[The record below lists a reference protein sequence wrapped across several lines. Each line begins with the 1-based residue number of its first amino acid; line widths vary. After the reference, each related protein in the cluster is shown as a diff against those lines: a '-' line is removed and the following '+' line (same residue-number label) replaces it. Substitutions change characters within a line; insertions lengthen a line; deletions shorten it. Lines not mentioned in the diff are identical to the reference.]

1 VRGTDAPEVDSPGQS
16 QDAPG
21 LGTDS
26 LPGDS
31 PPVFRFEPEPADPA
45 AAQARRL
52 LEVDQELTAAHGPI
66 LDRAALQEARRVAAE
81 RDIPVPDG
89 QAVNDSGQPVAT
101 TRGARELLDDA
112 EAQLAEAD
120 QVLACMIGGAA

>member
-1 VRGTDAPEVDSPGQS
+1 
-16 QDAPG
+16 
-21 LGTDS
+21 
-26 LPGDS
+26 
-31 PPVFRFEPEPADPA
+31 
-45 AAQARRL
+45 
-52 LEVDQELTAAHGPI
+52 
-66 LDRAALQEARRVAAE
+66 
-81 RDIPVPDG
+81 VPDG